1 MTYIKYENKGD
12 LSGRYPVYYRPVHAL
27 PFIHILY
34 LNLQWRPG
42 IEVSVTQR
50 LGVFKPITRYADSR
64 TKYRLY
70 PRSLWKKPKD
80 NVFLVNFGID
90 FFSNCNPTKRSAHY
104 FSIIIYW
111 LEIPFWCTS
120 RKAAFEWFI
129 PDLVASMHKI
139 FVIEM
144 DMVKRL
150 GSKGAGVASQ
160 YKPCCL
166 QLFFLKQKYFYCLC
180 AMFMDHH

>member
-1 MTYIKYENKGD
+1 M
-12 LSGRYPVYYRPVHAL
+12 
-27 PFIHILY
+27 
-34 LNLQWRPG
+34 
-42 IEVSVTQR
+42 
-50 LGVFKPITRYADSR
+50 
-64 TKYRLY
+64 
-70 PRSLWKKPKD
+70 
-80 NVFLVNFGID
+80 NFGID

-180 AMFMDHH
+180 AMHVHGSSLNSSLKLLIFPHFFLSFIKKSLQFAFRYHHCLKLN